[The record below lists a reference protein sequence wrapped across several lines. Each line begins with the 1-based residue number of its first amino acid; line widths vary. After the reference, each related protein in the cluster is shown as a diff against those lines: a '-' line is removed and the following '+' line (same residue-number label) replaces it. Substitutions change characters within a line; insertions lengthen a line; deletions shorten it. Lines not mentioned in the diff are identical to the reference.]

1 MLAHKVL
8 VFSSYIFNPKR
19 MKFPIPFFLIVLLL
33 FAGSATAQDMLS
45 TKAEFKEFA
54 QGMSGRF
61 QSDIKLIHD
70 WPGNDK
76 KKGDRISGIR
86 VSKMIADGEGLI
98 STNAA
103 GTGIGTEII
112 LYNAASRKIE
122 CTGVDNGGT
131 TWHLTIWKKSST
143 RWNWNLKGAL
153 GSGEK
158 IKGTGYWKI
167 EGNGEKIALIS
178 DNFIIDGKKADP
190 LHDKYVRV
198 NK

>member
-1 MLAHKVL
+1 MKHKIIISIGL
-8 VFSSYIFNPKR
+8 LSGAFILSQPKA
-19 MKFPIPFFLIVLLL
+19 I
-33 FAGSATAQDMLS
+33 AQDMSS

-54 QGMSGRF
+54 KGMSGRF

-112 LYNAASRKIE
+112 LYNAASRQIE

-131 TWHLTIWKKSST
+131 IWHLTIWKKSST

>member
-1 MLAHKVL
+1 ML
-8 VFSSYIFNPKR
+8 VFSSRLSNPTR
-19 MKFPIPFFLIVLLL
+19 MKFTIPFFLIVLLI
-33 FAGSATAQDMLS
+33 FASSATAQDMSS

-112 LYNAASRKIE
+112 LYNAASRQIE

-131 TWHLTIWKKSST
+131 TWQLTIWKKSST

-153 GSGEK
+153 GTGEK
-158 IKGTGYWKI
+158 ITGTGYWKI

-178 DNFIIDGKKADP
+178 DNFIIDGKNADP